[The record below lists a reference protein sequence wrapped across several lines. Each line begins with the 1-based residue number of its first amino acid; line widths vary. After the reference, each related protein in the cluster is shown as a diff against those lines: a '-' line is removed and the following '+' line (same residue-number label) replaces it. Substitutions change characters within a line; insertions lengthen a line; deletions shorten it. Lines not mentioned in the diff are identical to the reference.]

1 MFPAKTYAQRRNE
14 LKKKVETGVIL
25 LLGNEESPM
34 NYRDNA
40 YHFRQDSSFLYYFG
54 LNDPGLTAVIDIDS
68 GSEVVYGYDF
78 TMDDVVWM
86 GPQESLAARA
96 EKCGVKITAPSEQ
109 LASDLK
115 KIISEK
121 RRVHY
126 LPPYRSEHFIKIKTL
141 LGIEPDFAMDFV
153 SLDFVLAVIA
163 QRSIKSDEEIEQ
175 IEQAHAVTREMHL
188 IAMRMARPG
197 IYEREVVGAVKGIAI
212 GAGGNP
218 SFPVI
223 LSVHG
228 ETLHNHYHG
237 NKMKQ
242 GDLVVHDSGAETM
255 MGYAADITRTFPVS
269 GTFTQKQKEIYEL
282 VLKANTDSIAAVKPD
297 ISNKDIHLI
306 AARTIVSGLT
316 DLDLMKGDADEA
328 VAAGA
333 HALFFPHGIGHMMGL
348 DVHDMENLGEKY
360 VGYDEN
366 TPRSTQFGLAYLRLA
381 KILKPGFLITI
392 EPGIYFIPALIE
404 KWRSKK
410 KFAEFINFQK
420 LDEYLDFGGVRIEDD
435 VLVTKDG
442 HRVIGKPIP
451 KTISDVEKISSH

>member
-121 RRVHY
+121 RRVPY